1 MSGESLIHITI
12 YLKNKNSTNNK
23 DKYIPSYE
31 VSEGENDQVLFSPH
45 IFPKAFLDWCKD
57 GGHIINVSPL
67 DIRTRLMTLQRTH
80 GVTPYVE
87 SKINRII
94 TYIENN
100 IERYIGVAVVF

>member
-12 YLKNKNSTNNK
+12 YLKNENSTNDTN
-23 DKYIPSYE
+23 KYIPSYE
-31 VSEGENDQVLFSPH
+31 VSEGENDQVLFSQH
-45 IFPKAFLDWCKD
+45 IFPKAFLDWCQG

-67 DIRTRLMTLQRTH
+67 DIRTRLMTMKRTS

-87 SKINRII
+87 SKINNII

-100 IERYIGVAVVF
+100 IERYIGVSLVF

>member
-12 YLKNKNSTNNK
+12 YLKNENSTNDTN
-23 DKYIPSYE
+23 KYIPTYE

-45 IFPKAFLDWCKD
+45 IFPSAFLDWCK
-57 GGHIINVSPL
+57 GGEHIINVSPL
-67 DIRTRLMTLQRTH
+67 DIRTRLMTMKRTS

-87 SKINRII
+87 SKINNII

-100 IERYIGVAVVF
+100 IERYIGVSLVF